1 MPPRLLSP
9 LHLTT
14 CCSRALRPSTNPPS
28 LVSLFAGLSIGT
40 TTSTT
45 SITTTTARRN
55 ASILASLSDNKGAYN
70 KRIRVG
76 RGASAG
82 KGKTSG
88 RGHKGQGQHGK
99 VKPWFQGGQT
109 PLIVQRGTKGFNNLR
124 APRMSKLNL
133 DKLQQWIDAGRID
146 PTKQITVKEIIESGL
161 IGTVKDGIKLLGR
174 GKQDLR
180 QPIDIM
186 VSRASASAIDAVE
199 ANGGKI
205 LTRFY
210 TKQSIRR
217 ILRGESENTDKP
229 LPVGKEYVASVL
241 AEARSKPFKYRLP
254 DPTSREDIEYYRD
267 PAHRGYLSHLLKE
280 GESPSLYFKVPIP
293 RKRVVKPGRAALQK
307 AKKASADDLLW

>member
-40 TTSTT
+40 TT
-45 SITTTTARRN
+45 TTTTRN

-70 KRIRVG
+70 KRIRLG

-88 RGHKGQGQHGK
+88 RGHKGQGQHGH

-109 PLIVQRGTKGFNNLR
+109 PLIVQRGTKGFDNKR

-186 VSRASASAIDAVE
+186 ISRASASAIDAVE
-199 ANGGKI
+199 ANGGKL

-210 TKQSIRR
+210 TKQSIKR
-217 ILRGESENTDKP
+217 ILRGESENSDKP

-241 AEARSKPFKYRLP
+241 AQARTKTFKYRLP

-293 RKRVVKPGRAALQK
+293 RKRVESAVREARKQE
-307 AKKASADDLLW
+307 KKVDREDLLW